1 MPDRSLIVSMPTTPG
16 LAGCGG
22 LPGVHAEVNRVRAM
36 LPDPMVL
43 SEPEPGGPPG
53 PLPTKANVLARLP
66 GCAIAH
72 FACHGATNPADPS
85 QSLLLLRDH
94 ASEPLTVASL
104 APVNLSRARLA
115 YLSACQ
121 TATIIPTDK
130 LVDEAIHLATAFQLA
145 GFPSVVGTLWEITE
159 PAAASVAAAFYTGLR
174 TGRGVLDTGRAAAA
188 LHHAVRARRDRH
200 PARPFLWAG
209 YLHAGA

>member
-1 MPDRSLIVSMPTTPG
+1 
-16 LAGCGG
+16 
-22 LPGVHAEVNRVRAM
+22 
-36 LPDPMVL
+36 VL
-43 SEPEPGGPPG
+43 SEYEPGGSPG
-53 PLPTKANVLARLP
+53 HLPTKANVLAQLP

-85 QSLLLLRDH
+85 QSRLLLRDH
-94 ASEPLTVASL
+94 AIDPLTVASL

-121 TATIIPTDK
+121 TAAIVPTDR

-145 GFPSVVGTLWEITE
+145 GFPGVVGTLWEITE
-159 PAAASVAAAFYTGLR
+159 PTAADLAATFYAGLHTGH
-174 TGRGVLDTGRAAAA
+174 GALDTGRAATA